1 MYAGQIIKLIRTVEG
16 LAQGTLA
23 KKLKVTRA
31 YLCQIE
37 NGRKQPSLSFL
48 KRFSQQFNV
57 PLPLL
62 FIGEQENNY
71 DDDVFS
77 ELRKILAEL
86 LTARSSQLHA
96 QTQSKL

>member
-23 KKLKVTRA
+23 ERLNVTRS

-48 KRFSQQFNV
+48 RNFSKQFRV

-62 FIGEQENNY
+62 VLGEQEHNDN
-71 DDDVFS
+71 DDLFS
-77 ELRKILAEL
+77 ELRKILSEL
-86 LTARSSQLHA
+86 LTARASQLHA
-96 QTQSKL
+96 QT